1 MRTDGVPLAKQQ
13 AQRIIREET
22 MTVVKNKCVKA
33 VGSDDIP
40 VEENRQWT
48 LCPVFNTILEN
59 RRTREEQRNREV
71 YRN

>member
-1 MRTDGVPLAKQQ
+1 MRTDGVPFAKQQ

-40 VEENRQWT
+40 VEVRT
-48 LCPVFNTILEN
+48 CPG
-59 RRTREEQRNREV
+59 EQAV
-71 YRN
+71 DFMSCV

>member
-13 AQRIIREET
+13 VQRIIREET

-40 VEENRQWT
+40 VEVQT
-48 LCPVFNTILEN
+48 CPG
-59 RRTREEQRNREV
+59 EQAV
-71 YRN
+71 DFMSCV